1 MPAPFSGQC
10 GSVTFKQAT
19 VNNIFGGQVKD
30 GSNNIVA
37 ADLLMQSSKGLYL
50 QANNGGASDN
60 IYLVGAAYSK
70 TGVLGT
76 TLDTDN
82 LTISTASGAIFLNPK
97 SQYVRSASALTIA
110 TDTGILTLNTA
121 SKAIVTDS
129 TLNSSNTTATITS
142 TGVDVFITSDS
153 NTDVRLEAGL
163 QGKVIIDSDL
173 DLGTGNVTV
182 PAGDLNL
189 TSASGDINLQAGT
202 GNKVNVLSD
211 IFFATGQLST
221 GGGAG
226 GGLGFSTTSGPIT
239 LAPATTLDIT
249 AKIVTTQGTIEA
261 DGVDLSLTTDGGDL
275 VLNPAGVVQVL
286 TQINTENGVFNGT
299 SGLSLTTNAG
309 PITIAP
315 FAGQNFNLDA
325 KLLTSN
331 GGFQSTASSGMY
343 LTADQSNL
351 SLTST
356 NGNVAIAAGASSQVQ
371 LASDLFLG
379 TGNLIAGGASGGLFT
394 TTSGALTFSPTTTA
408 VFTVPVHTT
417 NGNLIADSVPLTLST
432 DTSGDIELEPAA
444 GFKVKINA
452 PLSTSD
458 GHVESSVPFIL
469 TGASSISLNT
479 DGVASLSTNAP
490 IVTSEG
496 TISATTTLTLESGT
510 GPIALDPASGE
521 AVSTSGKIVTTDGRL
536 ESTVAATISTN
547 AGDLTLSP
555 AGNLVVARPIST
567 TDGHIVS
574 TASVDLNL
582 TSGTG
587 TVVVNG
593 NLQVTGSL
601 DTINTSELLVNDK
614 TITLSN
620 GADTDV
626 LADESGIIIDGTA
639 GSKALSLL
647 WTNAASSLNARWAFA
662 GGDLSFQR
670 VTASS
675 GTVRFVLSIS
685 DDGHLQVLK
694 QVDAQSTGSFADFE
708 YVADFST

>member
-309 PITIAP
+309 PITI
-315 FAGQNFNLDA
+315 G
-325 KLLTSN
+325 LLQARILTWTPN
-331 GGFQSTASSGMY
+331 CLLRTVASSRPPP
-343 LTADQSNL
+343 
-351 SLTST
+351 
-356 NGNVAIAAGASSQVQ
+356 VACISQ
-371 LASDLFLG
+371 
-379 TGNLIAGGASGGLFT
+379 
-394 TTSGALTFSPTTTA
+394 PTT
-408 VFTVPVHTT
+408 
-417 NGNLIADSVPLTLST
+417 
-432 DTSGDIELEPAA
+432 
-444 GFKVKINA
+444 
-452 PLSTSD
+452 
-458 GHVESSVPFIL
+458 
-469 TGASSISLNT
+469 
-479 DGVASLSTNAP
+479 
-490 IVTSEG
+490 
-496 TISATTTLTLESGT
+496 AT
-510 GPIALDPASGE
+510 
-521 AVSTSGKIVTTDGRL
+521 
-536 ESTVAATISTN
+536 
-547 AGDLTLSP
+547 
-555 AGNLVVARPIST
+555 
-567 TDGHIVS
+567 
-574 TASVDLNL
+574 
-582 TSGTG
+582 
-587 TVVVNG
+587 
-593 NLQVTGSL
+593 
-601 DTINTSELLVNDK
+601 
-614 TITLSN
+614 
-620 GADTDV
+620 
-626 LADESGIIIDGTA
+626 
-639 GSKALSLL
+639 
-647 WTNAASSLNARWAFA
+647 
-662 GGDLSFQR
+662 
-670 VTASS
+670 
-675 GTVRFVLSIS
+675 
-685 DDGHLQVLK
+685 
-694 QVDAQSTGSFADFE
+694 
-708 YVADFST
+708 